1 MATTLSYRCKQ
12 SGGLR
17 CDTPGSA
24 NLSPSAASEELQP
37 RRRQADP
44 LVSATVD
51 TATVGAATVD
61 AATVDAAALN
71 LTANFTNTT
80 NSTNST
86 NTTNTTEITTAAKP
100 KCYYRSLNSSGI
112 EGWGDEDCS
121 YQNQSKIYSVF
132 SPTIDKFAAWS
143 VLCRP
148 RANRVSAG

>member
-1 MATTLSYRCKQ
+1 MAAT
-12 SGGLR
+12 
-17 CDTPGSA
+17 
-24 NLSPSAASEELQP
+24 
-37 RRRQADP
+37 DP
-44 LVSATVD
+44 LV
-51 TATVGAATVD
+51 AATVD
-61 AATVDAAALN
+61 DAALN
-71 LTANFTNTT
+71 LTANFTNST

-86 NTTNTTEITTAAKP
+86 NTTNTTEITTTAKP

-148 RANRVSAG
+148 RANQLVPNHSR